1 MLYVT
6 TCVILLRALTSTVPE
21 YWTPKTLATWSTKP
35 RTKRSHRYPAPKHHF
50 WNNSMLSRILFA
62 HRLPT
67 IANRPSDAEYS
78 ENRGC
83 ICSQGHCLRNNSY
96 IASHGNS
103 IYSDAYCHCS
113 SYGLF
118 SLLYFHAALSPF
130 WHSTE
135 GFCCFLEHYYLL
147 FPYASYNHHKT
158 SIMGLARY
166 RWYQSFKWARRW
178 VEFWCSLLHTCF
190 VPLCIVCL
198 QLEFL
203 YLE

>member
-1 MLYVT
+1 
-6 TCVILLRALTSTVPE
+6 
-21 YWTPKTLATWSTKP
+21 
-35 RTKRSHRYPAPKHHF
+35 
-50 WNNSMLSRILFA
+50 MLSRILFA

-147 FPYASYNHHKT
+147 FPYAPYNLHKT
-158 SIMGLARY
+158 SIMGLARC

-178 VEFWCSLLHTCF
+178 VEFWCSLLHTGF
-190 VPLCIVCL
+190 VPLCIVYL
-198 QLEFL
+198 QLEL
-203 YLE
+203 M